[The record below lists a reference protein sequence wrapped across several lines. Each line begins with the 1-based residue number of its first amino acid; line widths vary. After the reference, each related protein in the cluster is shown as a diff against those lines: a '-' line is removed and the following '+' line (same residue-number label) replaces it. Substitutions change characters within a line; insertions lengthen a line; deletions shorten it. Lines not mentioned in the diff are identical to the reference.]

1 MAGKNIGSFATNPDV
16 ELIHKLQTAIENLL
30 WFSEAEYPWQ
40 IYYWHDANIFS
51 ENILRQQNGYGTS
64 TKIAVQELNAFFAPA
79 TRQEAWHN
87 EAEQIEVRRYLAL
100 VDLLKTSLSNLR
112 VYWLGDVEF
121 DIYVVGE
128 TSHRAIAGLVTKAVA
143 T

>member
-1 MAGKNIGSFATNPDV
+1 MAGKNIGTFETNPDV
-16 ELIHKLQTAIENLL
+16 ELIHRLQTATENLP

-40 IYYWHDANIFS
+40 IYYWHDADTFN
-51 ENILRQQNGYGTS
+51 ENTLRQQNGYGAT
-64 TKIAVQELNAFFAPA
+64 TKIAVQELNSFFSPA

-128 TSHRAIAGLVTKAVA
+128 TPHKAIAGLETKAVA